1 MKERRNEE
9 PLASERISRF
19 LLIFMNND
27 DLKYAIENGII
38 NLSHIQE
45 QIEMNKREEILKEYR
60 NSIWKASDGY
70 WKIRMTYDET
80 GQRKMF
86 KRKCKQDLEDLIVK
100 THREKIENPKVKT
113 IFEEWAQRKFD
124 LKKISVQTYQRYHQ
138 DFVRF
143 FGTLGEQKIRNL
155 EPGDISNFL
164 EEQISKHNLTAKA
177 FCNLKTITRGTLK
190 WAKRNKLIDWNV
202 QELFYD
208 LDVTDKS
215 FKKIIKEDSKEV
227 FNDAEM
233 RRVIEYLKENQDMVN
248 LGILLMFVTGLR
260 VGELSTLKWEDWD
273 SNTGIV
279 RIRRTE
285 VRHYENHKG
294 IFEVKDFPKTEAGI
308 RNVVIPQGCAWIIQK
323 LRNMSVF
330 CEYIFFTDGHRINTY
345 SFRNRLRTVCKNT
358 GCVQKSPHKIRKTYC
373 TILLDHSVDNQMVI
387 SQMGHSNISCS
398 ETYYHRDRKNLQKK
412 QKIMDS
418 IDEFMV
424 VSR

>member
-1 MKERRNEE
+1 
-9 PLASERISRF
+9 
-19 LLIFMNND
+19 MNND

-60 NSIWKASDGY
+60 GSMWKASDGY

-80 GQRKMF
+80 GQKKVF
-86 KRKCKQDLEDLIVK
+86 KRRSKQDLEDLIVK
-100 THREKIENPKVKT
+100 AHREKVENPKIKS
-113 IFEEWAQRKFD
+113 IFEDWAQRKFD

-138 DFVRF
+138 DFNRF
-143 FGTLGEQKIRNL
+143 FGILGEKKIRSI
-155 EPGDISNFL
+155 EPEDVSNFL
-164 EEQISKHNLTAKA
+164 EEQISEHNLTAKD

-215 FKKIIKEDSKEV
+215 FKKSIKEDSKEV

-233 RRVIEYLKENQDMVN
+233 KRIVEYLKENQDMVN
-248 LGILLMFVTGLR
+248 FGILLMFVTGLR
-260 VGELSTLKWEDWD
+260 VGELSALKWEDWD
-273 SNTGIV
+273 SNTGII

-308 RNVVIPQGCAWIIQK
+308 RNVVVPQGCIWILQK
-323 LRNMSVF
+323 LRNMSAF
-330 CEYIFFTDGHRINTY
+330 CEYIFSKDGKRLNTY

-387 SQMGHSNISCS
+387 SQMGHSSISCS

>member
-1 MKERRNEE
+1 
-9 PLASERISRF
+9 
-19 LLIFMNND
+19 MNND

-60 NSIWKASDGY
+60 NSMWKASDGY

-80 GQRKMF
+80 GQRKIF
-86 KRKCKQDLEDLIVK
+86 KRRSKQDLEDLIVK
-100 THREKIENPKVKT
+100 THREKVENPKIKS
-113 IFEEWAQRKFD
+113 IFEDWAQRKFD

-138 DFVRF
+138 DFNRF
-143 FGTLGEQKIRNL
+143 FGILGEKKIRSI
-155 EPGDISNFL
+155 EPEDVSNFL
-164 EEQISKHNLTAKA
+164 EEQISEHNLTAKA

-215 FKKIIKEDSKEV
+215 FKKSIKEDSKEV

-233 RRVIEYLKENQDMVN
+233 KRIVEYLKENQDMVN
-248 LGILLMFVTGLR
+248 FGILLMFVTGLR
-260 VGELSTLKWEDWD
+260 VGELSALKWEDWD
-273 SNTGIV
+273 SNTGII

-285 VRHYENHKG
+285 VRHFENHKG
-294 IFEVKDFPKTEAGI
+294 IFEVKDFPKTEAGV
-308 RNVVIPQGCAWIIQK
+308 RNVVVPQGCVWILQK
-323 LRNMSVF
+323 LRNMSAF
-330 CEYIFFTDGHRINTY
+330 CEYIFFKDGKRLNTY